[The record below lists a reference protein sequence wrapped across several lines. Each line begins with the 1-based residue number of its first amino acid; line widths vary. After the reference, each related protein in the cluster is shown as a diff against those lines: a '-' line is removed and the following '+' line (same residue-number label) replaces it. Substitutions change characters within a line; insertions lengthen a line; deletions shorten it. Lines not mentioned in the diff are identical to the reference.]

1 MKPNNTLL
9 KVYTVF
15 ITLAAIGLW
24 VEVQNL
30 NIQLDEEVEL
40 KYENSAIIDSL
51 LTEQQYL
58 IHNEIENQ
66 KPNTLA
72 D

>member
-1 MKPNNTLL
+1 MKSNNTIL

-15 ITLAAIGLW
+15 ITLLAIGLW
-24 VEVQNL
+24 AEVQNL
-30 NIQLDEEVEL
+30 NTELDEEVTL

-51 LTEQQYL
+51 LNEQQY
-58 IHNEIENQ
+58 IIGIQIENQ
-66 KPNTLA
+66 RK

>member
-1 MKPNNTLL
+1 MKSNNLL

-15 ITLAAIGLW
+15 ITLIAIALW

-30 NIQLDEEVEL
+30 NTQLDEEITL

-51 LTEQQYL
+51 L
-58 IHNEIENQ
+58 NEKEFIKEYEI
-66 KPNTLA
+66 KITH
-72 D
+72 

>member
-15 ITLAAIGLW
+15 ITLVAIGLW

-30 NIQLDEEVEL
+30 NIQLDEEITL

-51 LTEQQYL
+51 LNEQEY
-58 IHNEIENQ
+58 IKEYEI
-66 KPNTLA
+66 KITH
-72 D
+72 

>member
-1 MKPNNTLL
+1 MKSNNNLL
-9 KVYTVF
+9 KVYAVF
-15 ITLAAIGLW
+15 ITLLAIGLW
-24 VEVQNL
+24 VETKNL

-51 LTEQQYL
+51 IY
-58 IHNEIENQ
+58 EIQ
-66 KPNTLA
+66 RK

>member
-9 KVYTVF
+9 KVYSVF
-15 ITLAAIGLW
+15 ITLIALALW

-51 LTEQQYL
+51 LNEGEA
-58 IHNEIENQ
+58 IRHWNEIKENE
-66 KPNTLA
+66 KPF
-72 D
+72 

>member
-1 MKPNNTLL
+1 MKPNSTLL
-9 KVYTVF
+9 KVYSVF
-15 ITLAAIGLW
+15 ITLIAIALW

-51 LTEQQYL
+51 LNEGEA
-58 IHNEIENQ
+58 IRHWNEIKENE
-66 KPNTLA
+66 KPF
-72 D
+72 

>member
-1 MKPNNTLL
+1 MKSNNLL

-15 ITLAAIGLW
+15 ITLVAIGLW

-51 LTEQQYL
+51 LNEQEY
-58 IHNEIENQ
+58 IKEYE
-66 KPNTLA
+66 KPF
-72 D
+72 

>member
-1 MKPNNTLL
+1 MKSNNIL
-9 KVYTVF
+9 KIYALF
-15 ITLAAIGLW
+15 ITLVAIGLW

-30 NIQLDEEVEL
+30 NRQLDEEIEL

-51 LTEQQYL
+51 LSEQQYL

-72 D
+72 H

>member
-1 MKPNNTLL
+1 MKPNSTLL
-9 KVYTVF
+9 KVYSVF
-15 ITLAAIGLW
+15 VTIIALALW

-51 LTEQQYL
+51 LNEQEY
-58 IHNEIENQ
+58 IKEYE
-66 KPNTLA
+66 KPF
-72 D
+72 

>member
-9 KVYTVF
+9 KVYSLF
-15 ITLAAIGLW
+15 ITLIAIALW

-51 LTEQQYL
+51 LNEQEY
-58 IHNEIENQ
+58 IKEYE
-66 KPNTLA
+66 KPF
-72 D
+72 

>member
-1 MKPNNTLL
+1 MKSNNNLL
-9 KVYTVF
+9 KVYAVF
-15 ITLAAIGLW
+15 ITLLAIGLW
-24 VEVQNL
+24 VETKNL

-51 LTEQQYL
+51 LY
-58 IHNEIENQ
+58 EIQ
-66 KPNTLA
+66 RK

>member
-15 ITLAAIGLW
+15 ITLVAIGLW

-51 LTEQQYL
+51 LNEQEY
-58 IHNEIENQ
+58 IKEYE
-66 KPNTLA
+66 KPF
-72 D
+72 

>member
-9 KVYTVF
+9 KVYSVF
-15 ITLAAIGLW
+15 ITLIALALW

-51 LTEQQYL
+51 LNEQEY
-58 IHNEIENQ
+58 IKEYE
-66 KPNTLA
+66 KPF
-72 D
+72 

>member
-1 MKPNNTLL
+1 MKSNNTLL

-15 ITLAAIGLW
+15 ITLLAIALW

-30 NIQLDEEVEL
+30 NIQLDEEVTL

-51 LTEQQYL
+51 LY
-58 IHNEIENQ
+58 EIET
-66 KPNTLA
+66 KKL
-72 D
+72 

>member
-1 MKPNNTLL
+1 MKSNNLL

-15 ITLAAIGLW
+15 ITIVAIGLW

-40 KYENSAIIDSL
+40 KYENSTIIDSL
-51 LTEQQYL
+51 LNEQEY
-58 IHNEIENQ
+58 IKEYE
-66 KPNTLA
+66 KPF
-72 D
+72 

>member
-1 MKPNNTLL
+1 MKSNNLL
-9 KVYTVF
+9 KWYSVF
-15 ITLAAIGLW
+15 ITIVALALW

-30 NIQLDEEVEL
+30 NIQLDEEIEL

>member
-1 MKPNNTLL
+1 MKSNNTLL

-15 ITLAAIGLW
+15 ITLIAIALW

-30 NIQLDEEVEL
+30 NTELDEEVEL

-51 LTEQQYL
+51 LNEQKY
-58 IHNEIENQ
+58 IIEYESPT
-66 KPNTLA
+66 K

>member
-9 KVYTVF
+9 KVYSVF
-15 ITLAAIGLW
+15 ITLIAIALW

-51 LTEQQYL
+51 LNEQEY
-58 IHNEIENQ
+58 IKEYE
-66 KPNTLA
+66 KPF
-72 D
+72 